1 MQADICGTPKPGG
14 VVSRTNEGVAAMI
27 NQPEQPDDDP
37 REDSQDTV
45 QPDAR
50 QQQGPMTDAKKQ
62 EVKPNAKKQEV

>member
-1 MQADICGTPKPGG
+1 
-14 VVSRTNEGVAAMI
+14 MI

-37 REDSQDTV
+37 PEDSQDTV

-50 QQQGPMTDAKKQ
+50 KQQGPMTDAKKQ

>member
-1 MQADICGTPKPGG
+1 
-14 VVSRTNEGVAAMI
+14 MI

-50 QQQGPMTDAKKQ
+50 KQQGPMTDAKKQ